1 MVDYNLTKEE
11 RSQQSEASTS
21 QAPNVKEKLTVL
33 DESRAENMGVD
44 TKYTGSSSRSRRSSD
59 ASGTSQSSYRS
70 PKDAL
75 RHRIL
80 HLSELLRV
88 EKANREE
95 NLSTYVE
102 LVSKA
107 DRDKAPSIRQAF
119 ERINQRSSANIAHLE
134 QRLQDC
140 LVQLKKLE
148 QKNFPPAD
156 NSSSSPPQTLKVS
169 VAHPG
174 PYNILRFRPTEAP
187 LIEEGSI
194 ASSAENEP
202 ITEAASKQ
210 HLEEDAKKK
219 LHELKSQIMEL
230 KDYHKALDNQRNMLE
245 EAWKV
250 DKKQIMEV
258 LQEEKL
264 RHYNLE
270 IQVNDVVQLNLNEI
284 TNLKHDL
291 ACTEEKMVY
300 QSYERSRDVWEVLDS
315 YQTRLVKLEQQQ
327 QAQQQEAMEV
337 PQASMYKLYGQLM
350 NLLLTIAAIILVFFS
365 TISAFIVPLLH
376 TPMRAMSTLLVIV
389 LITLAWNH
397 FSDITESD
405 WKTWLSSS

>member
-1 MVDYNLTKEE
+1 MVDYNLTKGEP
-11 RSQQSEASTS
+11 SQQSEASTS
-21 QAPNVKEKLTVL
+21 QAPN
-33 DESRAENMGVD
+33 SQVD
-44 TKYTGSSSRSRRSSD
+44 SSQIRRSSA
-59 ASGTSQSSYRS
+59 ASGSSQSSYRS

-88 EKANREE
+88 EKANRDD

-102 LVSKA
+102 LVGKA
-107 DRDKAPSIRQAF
+107 DREKAPSIRQAF

-140 LVQLKKLE
+140 LTQLKRLE
-148 QKNFPPAD
+148 QKNLSPAD
-156 NSSSSPPQTLKVS
+156 SSPSPPPQTLKVN
-169 VAHPG
+169 VAHQG
-174 PYNILRFRPTEAP
+174 PYNMFKFRPTEAP
-187 LIEEGSI
+187 LIEECSI
-194 ASSAENEP
+194 PESTENES
-202 ITEAASKQ
+202 IIEAAPKQ
-210 HLEEDAKKK
+210 YLEEEAKKK
-219 LHELKSQIMEL
+219 LQELRSQITELKE
-230 KDYHKALDNQRNMLE
+230 YHKVLDSQRNMLD
-245 EAWKV
+245 EAWKA
-250 DKKQIMEV
+250 DKKQIMEL
-258 LQEEKL
+258 LQEEKK

-270 IQVNDVVQLNLNEI
+270 IQVNDAVQLNLNEI

-315 YQTRLVKLEQQQ
+315 YQTRLAKLEQQQ
-327 QAQQQEAMEV
+327 QAQQQEAMDM

-376 TPMRAMSTLLVIV
+376 TRMRAMSTLLVITI
-389 LITLAWNH
+389 ITLAWNYFH
-397 FSDITESD
+397 DIIESE
-405 WKTWLSSS
+405 WKTWLPSS

>member
-1 MVDYNLTKEE
+1 MVDFNLTKGEPSE
-11 RSQQSEASTS
+11 QSEASTS
-21 QAPNVKEKLTVL
+21 QAPNSQV
-33 DESRAENMGVD
+33 DSSRAHRFSV
-44 TKYTGSSSRSRRSSD
+44 
-59 ASGTSQSSYRS
+59 ASGSSQSSYRS

-88 EKANREE
+88 EKANRDD

-107 DRDKAPSIRQAF
+107 DREKAPSIRQAF

-140 LVQLKKLE
+140 LAQLKRLE
-148 QKNFPPAD
+148 QKNFSPAD
-156 NSSSSPPQTLKVS
+156 SSSSPSPQALKVN
-169 VAHPG
+169 VAQG
-174 PYNILRFRPTEAP
+174 PYNIFKFRPTEAP
-187 LIEEGSI
+187 LIEEYSI
-194 ASSAENEP
+194 PESIENDS
-202 ITEAASKQ
+202 ITDAAPKQ
-210 HLEEDAKKK
+210 YLEEEAKKK
-219 LHELKSQIMEL
+219 LQELKNQIMEL
-230 KDYHKALDNQRNMLE
+230 KEYHKVLDDQRNMLD
-245 EAWKV
+245 EAWKA
-250 DKKQIMEV
+250 DKKQIMEL
-258 LQEEKL
+258 LQEEKK

-270 IQVNDVVQLNLNEI
+270 IQVNDAVQLNLNEI

-315 YQTRLVKLEQQQ
+315 YQTRLAKLEQQQ
-327 QAQQQEAMEV
+327 QAQQQEAMEM

-365 TISAFIVPLLH
+365 TVSAFIVPLLH
-376 TPMRAMSTLLVIV
+376 TRMRAMSTLLVITI
-389 LITLAWNH
+389 ITLAWNY
-397 FSDITESD
+397 FPDITESE
-405 WKTWLSSS
+405 WKTWLPSS

>member
-1 MVDYNLTKEE
+1 QVD
-11 RSQQSEASTS
+11 
-21 QAPNVKEKLTVL
+21 
-33 DESRAENMGVD
+33 
-44 TKYTGSSSRSRRSSD
+44 SSRIRRSSA
-59 ASGTSQSSYRS
+59 ASGSSQSSYRS

-88 EKANREE
+88 EKANRDD

-107 DRDKAPSIRQAF
+107 DREKAPSIRQAF

-140 LVQLKKLE
+140 LAQLKRLE
-148 QKNFPPAD
+148 QKNFSPAD
-156 NSSSSPPQTLKVS
+156 SSSSPPPQTLKVN
-169 VAHPG
+169 VAHQG
-174 PYNILRFRPTEAP
+174 PYNIFKFRPTEAP
-187 LIEEGSI
+187 LIEECFIPESTEHE
-194 ASSAENEP
+194 S
-202 ITEAASKQ
+202 ITEAAPKQ
-210 HLEEDAKKK
+210 CLEEEAKKK
-219 LHELKSQIMEL
+219 LQDLRSQIMEL
-230 KDYHKALDNQRNMLE
+230 KEYHKVLDNQRNM
-245 EAWKV
+245 
-250 DKKQIMEV
+250 
-258 LQEEKL
+258 
-264 RHYNLE
+264 HYNLE
-270 IQVNDVVQLNLNEI
+270 IQVNDAVQLNLNEI

-315 YQTRLVKLEQQQ
+315 YQTRLAKLEQQQ
-327 QAQQQEAMEV
+327 QAQQQEAMEM

-376 TPMRAMSTLLVIV
+376 TRMRAMSTLLVIII
-389 LITLAWNH
+389 ITLAWNYFH
-397 FSDITESD
+397 DII
-405 WKTWLSSS
+405 

>member
-1 MVDYNLTKEE
+1 MVDYNLTKGEP
-11 RSQQSEASTS
+11 SQQSEASTS
-21 QAPNVKEKLTVL
+21 QAPN
-33 DESRAENMGVD
+33 SQVD
-44 TKYTGSSSRSRRSSD
+44 SSQIRRSSA
-59 ASGTSQSSYRS
+59 ASGSSQSSYRS

-88 EKANREE
+88 EKANRDD

-107 DRDKAPSIRQAF
+107 DREKAPSIRQAF

-140 LVQLKKLE
+140 LTQLKRLE
-148 QKNFPPAD
+148 QKNLSPAD
-156 NSSSSPPQTLKVS
+156 SSPSPPPQTLKVN
-169 VAHPG
+169 VAHQG
-174 PYNILRFRPTEAP
+174 PYNMFKFRPTEAP
-187 LIEEGSI
+187 LIEECSI
-194 ASSAENEP
+194 PESPENES
-202 ITEAASKQ
+202 IIEAAPKQ
-210 HLEEDAKKK
+210 YLEEEAKKK
-219 LHELKSQIMEL
+219 LQELRSQITELKE
-230 KDYHKALDNQRNMLE
+230 YHKVLDSQRNKLD
-245 EAWKV
+245 EAWKA
-250 DKKQIMEV
+250 DKKQIMEL
-258 LQEEKL
+258 LQEEKK

-270 IQVNDVVQLNLNEI
+270 IQVNDAVQLNLNEI

-315 YQTRLVKLEQQQ
+315 YQTRLAKLEQQQ
-327 QAQQQEAMEV
+327 QAQQQEAMEM

-376 TPMRAMSTLLVIV
+376 TRMRAVSTLLVITI
-389 LITLAWNH
+389 ITLAWNYFH
-397 FSDITESD
+397 DIIESE
-405 WKTWLSSS
+405 WKTWLPSS